1 MSAVSVTQR
10 FRAPLST
17 GCFVFGSTSA
27 SLLRG
32 KDYDREICERV
43 GELTGAEPVSVVES
57 VTQALLDARAT
68 RVVVVTPY
76 TDDVNRRIKT
86 GLESDGIA
94 VSAMYGMGL
103 AAADAAT
110 VTPES
115 IYSFVQSRVGT
126 RVQGDVLFIA
136 STDYHAMSAL
146 SLLKIAYDV
155 PIVTT
160 NLAAL
165 QAVKRKLHRLR
176 EREMAPAARR
186 PATSAPS
193 ADRESSPDS
202 PGSTS
207 TTSPGAWWASSRPG
221 TTRSRWR

>member
-1 MSAVSVTQR
+1 MEPPSGRGGDRRSPLAVLEQE
-10 FRAPLST
+10 A
-17 GCFVFGSTSA
+17 A
-27 SLLRG
+27 
-32 KDYDREICERV
+32 EIY
-43 GELTGAEPVSVVES
+43 VEA
-57 VTQALLDARAT
+57 QA
-68 RVVVVTPY
+68 
-76 TDDVNRRIKT
+76 VNRRIKT

-165 QAVKRKLHRLR
+165 QAVKRKLHSLR
-176 EREMAPAARR
+176 EREMAPAARP
-186 PATSAPS
+186 PAT
-193 ADRESSPDS
+193 
-202 PGSTS
+202 T
-207 TTSPGAWWASSRPG
+207 
-221 TTRSRWR
+221 